1 MTNLDNLKYVNQP
14 IMKSD
19 AMSLVTGKPV
29 YLDDVAPK
37 DIKFYAVLMPM
48 LSLKISIQL

>member
-19 AMSLVTGKPV
+19 AMSLITGNL
-29 YLDDVAPK
+29 Y
-37 DIKFYAVLMPM
+37 ILMT
-48 LSLKISIQL
+48 LHQKIA

>member
-37 DIKFYAVLMPM
+37 DCLIVKVLTQ
-48 LSLKISIQL
+48 SSCQCYH